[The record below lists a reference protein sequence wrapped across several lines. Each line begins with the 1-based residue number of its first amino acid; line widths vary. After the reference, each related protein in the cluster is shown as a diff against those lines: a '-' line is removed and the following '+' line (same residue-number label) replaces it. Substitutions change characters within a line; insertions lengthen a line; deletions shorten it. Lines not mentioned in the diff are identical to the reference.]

1 MDIATFDYEIMEDK
15 ARLLGGGGRK
25 ELLKHLK
32 LAGDQGWE
40 AVGITMADGVYTVL
54 LKKALE

>member
-1 MDIATFDYEIMEDK
+1 MKFDYEIMEDK